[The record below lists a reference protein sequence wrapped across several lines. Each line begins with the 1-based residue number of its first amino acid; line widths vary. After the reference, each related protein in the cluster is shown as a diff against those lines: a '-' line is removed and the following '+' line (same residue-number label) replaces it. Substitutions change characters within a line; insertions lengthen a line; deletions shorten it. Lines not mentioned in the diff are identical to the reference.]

1 MKKLLFALLLIVAIG
16 MVSGSAF
23 GAVNVKEG
31 KWDSHEY
38 TTVSLDNATLVVGT
52 EYIFEYSAEN
62 GSLPSNVTWIVEN
75 VEDGTQNAYL
85 GNPVRVSFSTSG
97 EYNVTVKMG
106 DSVVYGPHTVKVHE
120 GPLGMALALIGAGIA
135 VGASGMGAAIGVG
148 IAGASGAAAVAENKN
163 RFRTAFIFQ
172 AFPQTQ
178 GIYGLLVGI
187 LILMSTGALTGG
199 GLKPTSDIPVGAG
212 LMALGAGLS
221 VGIAGLS
228 AVGQGIVA
236 GTGVGVTRKQGTM
249 GKAVVFTVLPET
261 QAIYGLL
268 VAILLWLGMNAM
280 IKGSTTSTYALAMG
294 IAAVGVGL
302 GMGLSGITA
311 IGQGIAASSG
321 SAATAQNPR
330 AFSSAIIFS
339 VLPETQS
346 IYALLAGILVIMS
359 MGLMTGAAP
368 MKSSFQAML
377 IGLGVLGVGFS
388 VGLAGISGIGQ
399 GITAGAGAAAYVKNP
414 STRTQSIVLS
424 VMSETYA
431 IFGLLMAI
439 LIMMALR
446 ILGG

>member
-1 MKKLLFALLLIVAIG
+1 MKKLLFALLLIVL
-16 MVSGSAF
+16 MSGAAF

-31 KWDSHEY
+31 KWSSNEY
-38 TTVSLDNATLVVGT
+38 TTTSLEKATFVVGT
-52 EYIFEYSAEN
+52 DYILEYKDNSGKMPTNVSWTIAN
-62 GSLPSNVTWIVEN
+62 VKDGSQNVYI
-75 VEDGTQNAYL
+75 
-85 GNPVRVSFSTSG
+85 GNPVKVNFGESG
-97 EYNVTVKMG
+97 AYKITVKEG
-106 DSVVYGPHTVKVHE
+106 NKTVLNGKEIKVHD

-148 IAGASGAAAVAENKN
+148 IAGASGAAAIAEDKN

-178 GIYGLLVGI
+178 GIYGLLIGI
-187 LILMSTGALTGG
+187 LILLYTGALTGG
-199 GLKPTSDIPVGAG
+199 LSPTSDVPVGAG

-228 AVGQGIVA
+228 AIGQGIVA
-236 GTGVGVTRKQGTM
+236 GTGIGVTRKQGTM

-268 VAILLWLGMNAM
+268 IAILLLQGMAAIIQKGAPTAYAM
-280 IKGSTTSTYALAMG
+280 AMG
-294 IAAVGVGL
+294 IAAIGVGL

-330 AFSSAIIFS
+330 AFASSMIFS

-346 IYALLAGILVIMS
+346 IYALLAGILVIMG
-359 MGLMTGAAP
+359 MGLMTGVVP
-368 MKSSFQAML
+368 AMSQYQSML
-377 IGLGVLGVGFS
+377 VGIGVLGIGFA

-414 STRTQSIVLS
+414 GTRTQSIVLS

-439 LIMMALR
+439 LIMMALH

>member
-1 MKKLLFALLLIVAIG
+1 MKRLLMALLLIALLSV
-16 MVSGSAF
+16 VSGSVL
-23 GAVNVKEG
+23 GAVNVKEE
-31 KWDSHEY
+31 KWNSHEY
-38 TTVSLDNATLVVGT
+38 TTTSLDKANLVVGT
-52 EYIFEYSAEN
+52 DYIFEYVADD
-62 GSLPSNVTWIVEN
+62 GSTPSNVTWIIVS
-75 VEDGTQNAYL
+75 VEDGTQTVYM
-85 GNPVRVSFSTSG
+85 GNPVRISFPTSG
-97 EYNVTVKMG
+97 NYNVTVKMG
-106 DSVVYGPHTVKVHE
+106 STVVYSSGTIKVHE

-148 IAGASGAAAVAENKN
+148 IAGASGAAAVAEDKN
-163 RFRTAFIFQ
+163 RFRNAFIFQ

-199 GLKPTSDIPVGAG
+199 GLLPTADIPVGAG

-228 AVGQGIVA
+228 AIGQGIVA
-236 GTGVGVTRKQGTM
+236 GTGIGGTRKQGTM

-280 IKGSTTSTYALAMG
+280 ISGSTTPSFALAMG

-321 SAATAQNPR
+321 SAATAQNPK
-330 AFSSAIIFS
+330 AFGSSILFA

-346 IYALLAGILVIMS
+346 IYALLAAILVIMN
-359 MGLMTGAAP
+359 MGLMSGIAP
-368 MKSSFQAML
+368 IKSPFQAML
-377 IGLGVLGVGFS
+377 IGIGVLGIGFS

-399 GITAGAGAAAYVKNP
+399 GITAGSGVAAYVKDP
-414 STRTQSIVLS
+414 STRTKSIMLS

-439 LIMMALR
+439 LIMMALH
-446 ILGG
+446 IIGG

>member
-1 MKKLLFALLLIVAIG
+1 MKKMLLVLLLLVL
-16 MVSGSAF
+16 MSGSAF
-23 GAVNVKEG
+23 GAVDVKEG
-31 KWDSHEY
+31 KWNSNEY
-38 TTVSLDNATLVVGT
+38 QTSSLEDATLVVGT
-52 EYIFEYSAEN
+52 DYILEYVAEDE
-62 GSLPSNVTWIVEN
+62 SIPSNVSWLIEG
-75 VEDGTQNAYL
+75 EDGSQMVYF
-85 GNPVRVSFSTSG
+85 GNPIRVSFPTSG
-97 EYNVTVKMG
+97 DYNLTVKENG
-106 DSVVYGPHTVKVHE
+106 TIVYGPEKIVVHE

-148 IAGASGAAAVAENKN
+148 IAGASGAAAIAEDKN

-178 GIYGLLVGI
+178 GIYGLLIGI
-187 LILMSTGALTGG
+187 LILLYTGALTGG
-199 GLKPTSDIPVGAG
+199 GLTPTADIPVGAG

-228 AVGQGIVA
+228 AIGQGIVA
-236 GTGVGVTRKQGTM
+236 GTGIGVTKKQGTM
-249 GKAVVFTVLPET
+249 GKAIVFTVLPET

-268 VAILLWLGMNAM
+268 VAILLLQGMAAI
-280 IKGSTTSTYALAMG
+280 IKDTIPTSYALAMG
-294 IAAVGVGL
+294 IAAIGVGL

-330 AFSSAIIFS
+330 AFSSSIIFA

-346 IYALLAGILVIMS
+346 IYALLAAILVIMNL
-359 MGLMTGAAP
+359 GLMTGVMPVMSAYQ
-368 MKSSFQAML
+368 SML
-377 IGLGVLGVGFS
+377 VGIGVLGIGFS

-414 STRTQSIVLS
+414 GTRTQSIILS

-439 LIMMALR
+439 LIMMALHV
-446 ILGG
+446 LGG

>member
-1 MKKLLFALLLIVAIG
+1 MKKLMFALLLLVL
-16 MVSGSAF
+16 MSGAAF

-31 KWDSHEY
+31 KWNSHEY
-38 TTVSLDNATLVVGT
+38 TTTSLNEATLVVGT
-52 EYIFEYSAEN
+52 DYIFEYVADD
-62 GSLPSNVTWIVEN
+62 GTTPTNVSWVIVNE
-75 VEDGTQNAYL
+75 EDGSQSVYW
-85 GNPVRVSFSTSG
+85 GNPIRVSFDTAG
-97 EYNVTVKMG
+97 NYNLTVKMG
-106 DSVVYGPHTVKVHE
+106 SQVVSGPTTFKVHE
-120 GPLGMALALIGAGIA
+120 GPLGMALALVGAGIA

-148 IAGASGAAAVAENKN
+148 IAGASGAAAVAEDKN

-178 GIYGLLVGI
+178 GIYGLLIGI
-187 LILMSTGALTGG
+187 LILLYTGALTGG
-199 GLKPTSDIPVGAG
+199 GINPAADIPVGAG

-228 AVGQGIVA
+228 AIGQGIVA
-236 GTGVGVTRKQGTM
+236 GTGIGVTRKQGTM

-268 VAILLWLGMNAM
+268 VAILLLQGMAV
-280 IKGSTTSTYALAMG
+280 IITHGAPTTYALAMG
-294 IAAVGVGL
+294 VAAVGVGL

-330 AFSSAIIFS
+330 AFASSMIFA

-346 IYALLAGILVIMS
+346 IYALLAAILVIMG
-359 MGLMTGAAP
+359 MGLMSGVIP
-368 MKSSFQAML
+368 VMSPYQSML
-377 IGLGVLGVGFS
+377 VGIGVLGIGFS

-439 LIMMALR
+439 LIMMALH